1 MRLIDFKAK
10 ARKRNRDTRDFW
22 CSETSHFA
30 LDRNDDDNKDAM
42 TGARVT
48 ASRAHGGAIGVKQGR
63 GGGGWRVSGCTRGKG
78 YAITRI

>member
-42 TGARVT
+42 TGARAT
-48 ASRAHGGAIGVKQGR
+48 ASRAQGLQW
-63 GGGGWRVSGCTRGKG
+63 GQKGWRVSGCTRGRG
-78 YAITRI
+78 HAITRI